1 MAERTV
7 LLDAT
12 RAVVMV
18 GATGERFS
26 KRLSARAEENQ
37 GRVAGPALL
46 DG

>member
-18 GATGERFS
+18 GFPGLSQAGATGRRS
-26 KRLSARAEENQ
+26 DAT
-37 GRVAGPALL
+37 
-46 DG
+46 